1 MPSLDCSDGE
11 GNLES
16 GTTNAGLSMNILFDS
31 PQNYIGLALCLI
43 GAVVSYVRGTRSFI
57 WGIRN
62 PDHPQ
67 QSLKVVRGIRG
78 WIVGAA
84 LLFAAGGIWYE
95 VTWPLWFALVFVGVE
110 LLETGIMIFALK
122 RGERESAGSGEKTD

>member
-1 MPSLDCSDGE
+1 MLPLDRSDGR
-11 GNLES
+11 GSLTS
-16 GTTNAGLSMNILFDS
+16 GSTSGVHSMKFLFDS
-31 PQNYIGLALCLI
+31 PQNYVGLALCLI

-62 PDHPQ
+62 PDHPR
-67 QSLKVVRGIRG
+67 QSLKVVRGFRG
-78 WIVGAA
+78 WIVGTA

-122 RGERESAGSGEKTD
+122 RGERESAGSGEKTE